1 MTAPGGRDG
10 PATFARR
17 YTKTWVHAVATAA
30 LTAFGTLT
38 VVDQRFAAVAIA
50 AYVLPPVALYLRA
63 DGDDGTDG
71 TAIASPETGASATE
85 TEAAT
90 PSSTDATSA
99 GASTTTAA
107 SAGVSK
113 WTAASAPTDA
123 HLHDAASTDTGAYAV
138 GADGVFLADSGAGWD
153 ALLSDG
159 PRAQSRTLRGVDAV
173 GDGGVWMTGD
183 GGTVARV
190 DPETGQHVDHSE
202 PAGDTS
208 NLVAVAATNGAD
220 GEIVLLGD
228 GSGGVR
234 RGDYRDGSVA
244 WRDPVTPGS
253 GSSLAGLALRT
264 DAGWACDTSQRVF
277 ETTDGGRSFTDSGID
292 DVSGT
297 LTDVAATGAG
307 PIVGTDDG
315 VVYRTES
322 GSWTPER
329 VSDAGISAV
338 AGRGDRWLACGAN
351 GAVFER
357 TAPSDWERVTTP
369 TAESLNGVAVG
380 ESRALAVGDGGT
392 VLERDGR

>member
-1 MTAPGGRDG
+1 MTAPVGRDG
-10 PATFARR
+10 LATFARR

-38 VVDQRFAAVAIA
+38 VIDQRFAAVAIA
-50 AYVLPPVALYLRA
+50 AYVLPPIALYLRA
-63 DGDDGTDG
+63 DGDDGTDAVAV
-71 TAIASPETGASATE
+71 TSPETDASATE
-85 TEAAT
+85 T
-90 PSSTDATSA
+90 DATTL
-99 GASTTTAA
+99 STTGAP
-107 SAGVSK
+107 K

-123 HLHDAASTDTGAYAV
+123 HLHDAASTDAGAYAV

-190 DPETGQHVDHSE
+190 DPETGRHVDHSE

-292 DVSGT
+292 DISGT

-315 VVYRTES
+315 VVYRAES

-329 VSDAGISAV
+329 VSDAELRSV
-338 AGRGDRWLACGAN
+338 AGRGDRWLACGAD

-357 TAPSDWERVTTP
+357 AAAADWERVTTP
-369 TAESLNGVAVG
+369 MAESLNGVAVG

-392 VLERDGR
+392 VLERDGRSEN